1 MLVRSALVLSFLFS
15 AATVSAQR
23 PGGPPGGAPG
33 GGFGGGATLVGTVVD
48 AETGESLPSA
58 SVALYAAPDSSFAT
72 GAATDLDGAFR
83 VESVRPGTYQVRA
96 SFVGYV
102 TRRLRGVA
110 VAPGQTVDLGRI
122 ELAADAAV
130 LDGAEVVGQR
140 ELVEQRADRTV
151 YNVQG
156 QSVTAGGSALETLGT
171 LPSVEVDTDGAVSLR
186 GNQNVVIQINGRP
199 VPVRGTQLASLLRQ
213 IPANR
218 VARVEVL
225 PNPSARFDADGMSG
239 IVNIVLVEGTD
250 RGLSGGLTFG
260 GGTQPVGEL
269 GGNVAYQAGPWDVYS
284 SYGYRYDGF
293 DALGQTDRQLLGNIR
308 LISGEEASGRDAQ
321 SHFGTLSATYDL
333 TRSQSLQFE
342 GSAGLRSGDNATRI
356 DFLNTLAAGT
366 SFETRR
372 LSDGDVSG
380 DNLDAALVFRQS
392 FSTAA
397 PTAAGAPA
405 AAAAPGGPGRG
416 GPGGGGPGGGGPGG
430 GGFGGPGGGGGRAG
444 GGARGEHELAV
455 EARVS
460 RNADDDLSLFTN
472 SLLDVTAAPLLSRT
486 STDNSTVEFIGQAD
500 YARPLAGFRLET
512 GFKGIVRQVGSDLLF
527 EDGVGSGFVT
537 DASRTN
543 AFTYDEGVYAAYV
556 QGAREYGKLGVQ
568 AGLRAEAATREFTLS
583 AEPPAFP
590 GVPPVDLDDTSFSY
604 QSLFPSAFATYTF
617 APGSLVKASYSRR
630 IERPRARRLSP
641 FPTFEDTLSV
651 RVGNPQLRPEY
662 TDAYELTFQA
672 LYFLNV
678 SPFYRRTTDVVRDR
692 VFVDAATGVTTQTP
706 QNLDTQDS
714 YGADVTL
721 LGQAFGGR
729 IRGFV
734 SGTAARVVTDGG
746 SEQTGVGVDAMA
758 YSARAS
764 LQFKV
769 RQGTDVQLFGF
780 YRAPQKTEDG
790 RVSGFGISSL
800 GLSQK
805 ISNALQLSA
814 RVNDLFSTSRFAFTS
829 DRNGATVTGVR
840 DPQIQ
845 QLSAT
850 LTYSFGSGRARTPR
864 PTEPTGTEGGFGM

>member
-1 MLVRSALVLSFLFS
+1 MLVRSALVLAFVLTAVS
-15 AATVSAQR
+15 VSAQT
-23 PGGPPGGAPG
+23 PGGQRPGGAPG
-33 GGFGGGATLVGTVVD
+33 AGGFGGTLTGTIVD

-58 SVALYAAPDSSFAT
+58 TVALYAAPDSSFAT
-72 GAATDLDGAFR
+72 GAAADLDGAFR
-83 VESVRPGTYQVRA
+83 VEAVRPGTYGVRVT
-96 SFVGYV
+96 FLGYV
-102 TRRLRGVA
+102 TRRLRGVT
-110 VAPGQTVDLGRI
+110 VARGQTVDVGRI
-122 ELAADAAV
+122 ELTADAAL

-156 QSVTAGGSALETLGT
+156 QSVTTGGSALETLAT

-260 GGTQPVGEL
+260 GGTQPVGEI

-293 DALGQTDRQLLGNIR
+293 DALSRTSRTL
-308 LISGEEASGRDAQ
+308 SGVGLSINDAGTQGRTSQ

-333 TRSQSLQFE
+333 SASQSLQFE
-342 GSAGLRSGDNATRI
+342 GSAGLRSGDNTNRI
-356 DFLNTLAAGT
+356 DYLNTPAAGT
-366 SFETRR
+366 PFSSFR
-372 LSDGDVSG
+372 LTDGDGSG
-380 DNLDAALVFRQS
+380 DNLDAALVYRRS

-397 PTAAGAPA
+397 PTATGAPA
-405 AAAAPGGPGRG
+405 AAPTGGPGRG
-416 GPGGGGPGGGGPGG
+416 GPGGGFGGGPRGGGGS
-430 GGFGGPGGGGGRAG
+430 AG
-444 GGARGEHELAV
+444 GGARGEHELAL

-472 SLLDVTAAPLLSRT
+472 SLLDVTATPVLSRT
-486 STDNSTVEFIGQAD
+486 ASDNTTTELIGQAD
-500 YARPLAGFRLET
+500 YARPLAGFRVET
-512 GFKGIVRQVGSDLLF
+512 GLKGIVRQVGSDLQF
-527 EDGVGSGFVT
+527 ENGVGSGFVT

-543 AFTYDEGVYAAYV
+543 AFTYDEGVYAVYA

-583 AEPPAFP
+583 ATPPAFP

-692 VFVDAATGVTTQTP
+692 VFVDPVTGVTTQTA

-729 IRGFV
+729 LRGFV

-746 SEQTGVGVDAMA
+746 SEATGVGVDAMA

-764 LQFKV
+764 LQVKV

-780 YRAPQKTEDG
+780 YRAPQETEDG

-800 GLSQK
+800 GISQK

-814 RVNDLFSTSRFAFTS
+814 RVNDLFSTSRFEFTS
-829 DRNGATVTGVR
+829 SRSGAVVSGVR

-850 LTYSFGSGRARTPR
+850 LTYSFGSGRPRATPR
-864 PTEPTGTEGGFGM
+864 PTEQTGTEGGFGL

>member
-1 MLVRSALVLSFLFS
+1 MSVRSALTLALLFCAAS
-15 AATVSAQR
+15 AAAQT
-23 PGGPPGGAPG
+23 PGGQRPGGAPG
-33 GGFGGGATLVGTVVD
+33 GFGGSGGTITGTIVD

-58 SVALYAAPDSSFAT
+58 TVALYAAPDSSFAT
-72 GAATDLDGAFR
+72 GAAADLDGAFR
-83 VESVRPGTYQVRA
+83 VEAVRPGTYQVRVT
-96 SFVGYV
+96 FLGYV

-110 VAPGQTVDLGRI
+110 VAPGQTVDVGRI
-122 ELAADAAV
+122 ALAPDAAQ

-156 QSVTAGGSALETLGT
+156 QSVTAGGSALETLAT

-186 GNQNVVIQINGRP
+186 GNQNVVVQINGRP

-260 GGTQPVGEL
+260 GGTQPVGEI

-293 DALGQTDRQLLGNIR
+293 DALSQTTRTLAGVGLSINDRGT
-308 LISGEEASGRDAQ
+308 SGRDSQ

-333 TRSQSLQFE
+333 SASQSLQFE
-342 GSAGLRSGDNATRI
+342 GSAGLRSGDNTNRI
-356 DFLNTLAAGT
+356 DYTNTPAAGAPFG
-366 SFETRR
+366 SFR
-372 LSDGDVSG
+372 LTDGDGAG
-380 DNLDAALVFRQS
+380 DNLDAALVYRRS

-397 PTAAGAPA
+397 PTAAGAPVA
-405 AAAAPGGPGRG
+405 VAPGGPGRG
-416 GPGGGGPGGGGPGG
+416 GPGGGGPGGGGFGG
-430 GGFGGPGGGGGRAG
+430 GGPRGGGGSAG

-460 RNADDDLSLFTN
+460 RNADDDLSLFTE
-472 SLLDVTAAPLLSRT
+472 SLLDPTAAPLLSRT
-486 STDNSTVEFIGQAD
+486 NSDNTTVEFIGQAD

-512 GFKGIVRQVGSDLLF
+512 GFKGIVRQVGSDLLY
-527 EDGVGSGFVT
+527 EDQAGGAFVT
-537 DASRTN
+537 DPSRTN
-543 AFTYDEGVYAAYV
+543 AFTYDEGVYAVYA

-583 AEPPAFP
+583 AAPPAFP

-746 SEQTGVGVDAMA
+746 SEQTGVGVDAMS

-764 LQFKV
+764 LQVKV

-780 YRAPQKTEDG
+780 YRAPQETEDG

-800 GLSQK
+800 GVSQK

-814 RVNDLFSTSRFAFTS
+814 RVNDLFSTSRFSFTS
-829 DRNGATVTGVR
+829 TRTGATITGVR

-850 LTYSFGSGRARTPR
+850 LTYSFGSGRARATPR
-864 PTEPTGTEGGFGM
+864 PTEQTGTEGGFGL